1 MESFKKKKPS
11 QNSIGPKTIAN
22 IEEII
27 EEARNGRMFILAD
40 DEDRENEGDL
50 IIPAQM
56 STPETI
62 NFMATYGRGLICLSL
77 TPERIEALRLPLMSA
92 SNSSR
97 HETAFT
103 VSIEAKDGVTTGISA
118 HDRAR
123 TVRAAVAPNARPEDL
138 RQPGHIFPVMSQP
151 GGVLT
156 RAGHTEAG
164 CDLVRLAGL
173 EPSAVIV
180 EILNNDGTMARK
192 NDLISFAK
200 KHSLKIGTIA
210 DLISYR
216 LKNEQ
221 SVEPISEID
230 VKTEFGKFKMV
241 SFEDHVNRS
250 VHLALIKGNIDPGS
264 SVMVRVHLQNTLS
277 DVVGIKDTRLGWPL
291 NDAIKRISEEESGII
306 VILRQEEDPR
316 ELIEFISSLKNKKED
331 VINDQKSSRELRQYG
346 IGAQILR
353 SLGVKRMRVLS
364 SPKQMHGLSGFG
376 LEVDEYISSV

>member
-1 MESFKKKKPS
+1 MVTTVKSKS
-11 QNSIGPKTIAN
+11 SLSGLNN
-22 IEEII
+22 ITDII
-27 EEARNGRMFILAD
+27 DDLRKGKMVIILD

-50 IIPAQM
+50 VMA
-56 STPETI
+56 STKVSADDI
-62 NFMATYGRGLICLSL
+62 NFMTHYARGLICLTL
-77 TPERIEALRLPLMSA
+77 TRSRCEQLRLPLMV
-92 SNSSR
+92 SNNSNNLA
-97 HETAFT
+97 TNFT
-103 VSIEAKDGVTTGISA
+103 VSVEAAKGITTGISA

-180 EILNNDGTMARK
+180 EILNNDGTMARRD
-192 NDLISFAK
+192 DLISFAK
-200 KHSLKIGTIA
+200 KYHLKIGTIA

-221 SVEPISEID
+221 SVEEIAELD
-230 VKTEFGKFKMV
+230 IKTKFGKFRMV

-250 VHLALIKGNIDPGS
+250 VHLALIKGKINSSS

-277 DVVGIKDTRLGWPL
+277 DVVGIEDQRLGWPL
-291 NDAIKRISEEESGII
+291 NDVMKKISKEESGVI
-306 VILRQEEDPR
+306 VILRQEEEPK
-316 ELIEFISSLKNKKED
+316 ELIEFMSSLKKTDEG
-331 VINDQKSSRELRQYG
+331 IFQEQGGTRELRQYG

-353 SLGVKRMRVLS
+353 HLGVKRMRVLS

-376 LEVDEYISSV
+376 LEVEEYISSG